1 LHGSVLG
8 GWMEGAGAPW
18 WSVCQN
24 AILENIS
31 LVDVN
36 QRVREHVAVMVQ
48 LLITLIIAVAMEQDS
63 KLALIIH

>member
-1 LHGSVLG
+1 
-8 GWMEGAGAPW
+8 MEGAGAPPW

-48 LLITLIIAVAMEQDS
+48 LLITLVIAVAMEQDP
-63 KLALIIH
+63 

>member
-1 LHGSVLG
+1 
-8 GWMEGAGAPW
+8 MEGAGAPW

-48 LLITLIIAVAMEQDS
+48 LLITLVIAVAMEQDP
-63 KLALIIH
+63 KLALIVH